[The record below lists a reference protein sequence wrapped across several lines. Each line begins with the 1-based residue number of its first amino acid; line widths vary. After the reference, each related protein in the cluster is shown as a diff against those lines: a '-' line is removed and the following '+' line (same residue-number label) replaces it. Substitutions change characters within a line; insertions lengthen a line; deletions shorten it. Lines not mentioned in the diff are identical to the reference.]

1 MNSLKS
7 SCSFAK
13 STPVPIHQF
22 EKDVEPFL
30 GSQAR
35 IKLVVSL
42 FGILK
47 TAEYLNDS
55 RHALDFT
62 TPAATSTTAF
72 ALVTRSSCSRARRVQ
87 VRDC

>member
-13 STPVPIHQF
+13 RTPVPIHEF
-22 EKDVEPFL
+22 EKDIEPFL
-30 GSQAR
+30 GRQISK
-35 IKLVVSL
+35 KLIVGL

-55 RHALDFT
+55 GHAHGLYH
-62 TPAATSTTAF
+62 A
-72 ALVTRSSCSRARRVQ
+72 RA
-87 VRDC
+87 

>member
-13 STPVPIHQF
+13 STPVPIHEF

-30 GSQAR
+30 GRQAS
-35 IKLVVSL
+35 IKLMVGL

-47 TAEYLNDS
+47 TSE
-55 RHALDFT
+55 
-62 TPAATSTTAF
+62 
-72 ALVTRSSCSRARRVQ
+72 
-87 VRDC
+87 